1 MDFVR
6 QRFGVRSVVGI
17 GRTLPPGEPLYPSYH
32 EAVLALHLAV
42 QLEKDILFYDE
53 KYGSKEHLR
62 YSELNDAAQKLEEAF
77 TRAKMD
83 EIKLSADNYV
93 RLALLYSN
101 ERIDVVRS
109 QFLSMSF
116 QIATMVQRRHQI
128 KPQVVEQFCDELT
141 AKLEASASAYQLIE
155 TFREALERL
164 AFFSSQALEGPK
176 SMRLHATLEYLRQ
189 NFTEPLKLP
198 DVARRAGFS
207 VPAFSR
213 IFKQATGTS
222 FLAYLRA
229 IRIDQAKMLLR
240 STALSTEQIA
250 QACGFQSQHHLIRSF
265 KKVTKQTPGGYRRDV
280 TAKKGN

>member
-6 QRFGVRSVVGI
+6 QKFGVRSVVGI

-53 KYGSKEHLR
+53 KYGSKEHMR
-62 YSELNDAAQKLEEAF
+62 YSELNDAALKLEEAF

-83 EIKLSADNYV
+83 EIKLAADNYV
-93 RLALLYSN
+93 RLALLFSN
-101 ERIDVVRS
+101 ERVDVVRS
-109 QFLSMSF
+109 QFLAMSF

-128 KPQVVEQFCDELT
+128 RTQVVEQFCDELT
-141 AKLEASASAYQLIE
+141 AKLEAAASTYRLIE

-189 NFTEPLKLP
+189 NYTEPLKLP
-198 DVARRAGFS
+198 DVARKAGFS

-229 IRIDQAKMLLR
+229 IRIDHAKMLLR
-240 STALSTEQIA
+240 GTALSTEQIA

-265 KKVTKQTPGGYRRDV
+265 KKVTRQTPGEYRREM
-280 TAKKGN
+280 TAKKSS